1 MTAQWEWTGDLLG
14 RGYARP
20 VAAFLLTLLVLL
32 VARRLILRALY
43 KRARR
48 ENGLLFI
55 ALETL
60 RVPSILWCLAAAMK
74 FGLDLSFIP
83 AVYAAEASRVIAA
96 FLIISVSIGIAS
108 LSARALAIHGR
119 RSGTALALSGL
130 PRTLLQVFVFTLG
143 ASAVLAL
150 YNVNIA
156 AILGALGIGGLAVAL
171 ALQDTL
177 ANFFAGIHILV
188 EEPISLGSSIRLSS
202 GEEGVVTDIGWRTTR
217 LRSGAN
223 NIVVIPNTKITTG
236 ILINYT
242 LPDTRVAADISII
255 VGFDADLERVR
266 RIALEEARGA
276 DGVLANPEPVVL
288 FNPGALPTHLQFTLV
303 FHVPDVARRPG
314 VQSEIR
320 LRIYNRLRAER
331 VPLPPLPLDAKV
343 I

>member
-1 MTAQWEWTGDLLG
+1 MPNEWGWLSSVLG
-14 RGYARP
+14 RDYVRP
-20 VAAFLLTLLVLL
+20 ISAFLLTLLVLL
-32 VARRLILRALY
+32 VVRRLILAALY
-43 KRARR
+43 KRAR
-48 ENGLLFI
+48 GDDSLLYA

-60 RVPSILWCLAAAMK
+60 RVPSILWCIAGAMK

-83 AVYAAEASRVIAA
+83 PSYTAEASRVIAA
-96 FLIISVSIGIAS
+96 FLIVSVSIGLAS
-108 LSARALAIHGR
+108 LSARAMAIHGR
-119 RSGTALALSGL
+119 RSGTSLALSGL

-143 ASAVLAL
+143 AAAVLAL

-217 LRSGAN
+217 LRSGQN

-236 ILINYT
+236 ILINFT
-242 LPDTRVAADISII
+242 LPDTRVAAEIPIL
-255 VGFDADLERVR
+255 VGFDADLDRVR
-266 RIALEEARGA
+266 RIALEESRAA
-276 DGVLANPEPVVL
+276 DGVLPNPEPFLL
-288 FNPGALPTHLQFTLV
+288 FSPGATATHLQFALV
-303 FHVPDVARRPG
+303 FHVPDVGRKPA
-314 VQSEIR
+314 VQSDIR
-320 LRIYNRLRAER
+320 LRIYNRMRAER
-331 VPLPPLPLDAKV
+331 VPLPALPLDAKV